1 MTNFL
6 KKERFLILI
15 KVLNLHNPKY
25 GKFKSIMP
33 KNMIL
38 LKENN

>member
-1 MTNFL
+1 MTNYL

-33 KNMIL
+33 KYMIFIER
-38 LKENN
+38 K